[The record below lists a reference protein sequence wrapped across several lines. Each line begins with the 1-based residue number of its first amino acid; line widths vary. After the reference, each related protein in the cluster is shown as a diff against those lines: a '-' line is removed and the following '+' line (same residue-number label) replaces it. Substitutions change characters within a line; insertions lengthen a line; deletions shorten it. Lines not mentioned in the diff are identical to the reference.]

1 MTLTIE
7 IEPETQRAIEG
18 KAARLGVPVERYA
31 AGVLRRDVENS
42 EPRLLDTLPR
52 DKRGAAF
59 MALLD
64 KARPIIAA
72 GTLKPMTCESVNA
85 AIDASRDASDHAT
98 GDREYST
105 T

>member
-31 AGVLRRDVENS
+31 AGVLRRDAESN
-42 EPRLLDTLPR
+42 EPRVL

-59 MALLD
+59 LALLD
-64 KARPIIAA
+64 KARPIVAA
-72 GTLKPMTCESVNA
+72 GTLRPLTSESVNS
-85 AIDASRDASDHAT
+85 AIDAVRS
-98 GDREYST
+98 GDDLGEYSNE
-105 T
+105 

>member
-42 EPRLLDTLPR
+42 EPRVNNRVP

-64 KARPIIAA
+64 KARPIVAA
-72 GTLKPMTCESVNA
+72 GTLRPLTSEFVNS
-85 AIDASRDASDHAT
+85 AIDASREDAT
-98 GDREYST
+98 RDREYST